1 MGKRLRELLAE
12 LGGEFE
18 AQVLSS
24 HPQDMLNVVKGGDG
38 FALLREGTLLMEG
51 LATRTI
57 LGVDWTVDTAVVYK
71 RNPKSKLIP
80 IIAKNLK
87 RRFPPPRALGTQKKR
102 SETVRESE
110 RPSQMRMLVW

>member
-87 RRFPPPRALGTQKKR
+87 EEISSASRARNAEEK
-102 SETVRESE
+102 VRN
-110 RPSQMRMLVW
+110 RQRK